1 MIDQEIRK
9 DVIVIGAGL
18 AGMIAALEAANV
30 GANVLL
36 VDRGNVGIGTNSVLS
51 NGVFAGP
58 NDNYSREEYIKDT
71 LATGKGLSR
80 ESYVNFVASKVPYA
94 ISLLRSLGIELIEFP
109 GGYVIRS
116 PARDRIRGFTL
127 VKALTKQVEKEHMIE
142 ALDSLYV
149 TEILKSGG
157 KVSGVKGIGK
167 TSEEIFVNAPAVV
180 IATGGGGAVFF
191 RNDNQKKALGQGYYL
206 AAKAGLSLWDMEF
219 VQFYPFVISQKGFPT
234 MLVYPPYPKEVKLL
248 NVEGEDILGKY
259 GIKDIHEAVSTGR
272 DKLSAILFQEGFK
285 GPVYMDYRGVPDA
298 LWKKRPLSLLPKRF
312 DFQKT
317 PIEISPAAH
326 FFMGGVYVNKRGET
340 SLPGLFACGELIWGL
355 HGANRMRGNALTEC
369 LVSGIAAGRSAAEY
383 ALSLETRDR
392 GRRKKPS
399 DVAHNVGKGVQARSL
414 LRRLKRIAWEHIGVV
429 RENEGI
435 KEGLKELNNI
445 QNLLKGMEPDNLS
458 DTRDLEDLKG
468 MVFTLR
474 SISMVSLFRRES
486 RGAFIRSD
494 FPKTDDINWRK
505 NSCIVY
511 DPEKGVMTVKFHKPG

>member
-1 MIDQEIRK
+1 MIGLEIRK

-18 AGMIAALEAANV
+18 AGIIAALEAANK

-80 ESYVNFVASKVPYA
+80 ESYVNFVASRVPYA

-109 GGYVIRS
+109 GGYIIRS

-127 VKALTKQVEKEHMIE
+127 VKVLTGEVKKEHMIE
-142 ALDSLYV
+142 VLNGFYV
-149 TEILKSGG
+149 TEILKSGE
-157 KVSGVKGIGK
+157 KVSGVKGIRK
-167 TSEEIFVNAPAVV
+167 TSEEVFVNAPATVM
-180 IATGGGGAVFF
+180 ATGGGGAVFY

-206 AAKAGLSLWDMEF
+206 AAKAGLRLWDMEF

-234 MLVYPPYPKEVKLL
+234 MLVYPPYPKEVRLL
-248 NVEGEDILGKY
+248 NVKGEDILERY

-272 DKLSAILFQEGFK
+272 DELSGILFQEGLK
-285 GPVYMDYRGVPDA
+285 GPVYMDYRGIPGA

-326 FFMGGVYVNKRGET
+326 FFMGGVCVNERGET

-383 ALSLETRDR
+383 ALSFERSDR
-392 GRRKKPS
+392 ERREKPLA
-399 DVAHNVGKGVQARSL
+399 VAYNVGKGVQARSL

-435 KEGLKELNNI
+435 KKGLKELNNI
-445 QNLLKGMEPDNLS
+445 QTLLKGMEPTTLS
-458 DTRDLEDLKG
+458 DTRDLEDLKS

-494 FPKTDDINWRK
+494 FPKTDNIKWRR

-511 DPEKGVMTVKFHKPG
+511 DHIKDTMTIEFHKPG